1 MIILTSLVALF
12 IFEQITNKLN
22 KWGHLTLERKNT
34 IKQQWMKIGQIII
47 GDYATCRTILELILY
62 YHFKSYN
69 VLFRV
74 PSIDKKQ
81 W

>member
-34 IKQQWMKIGQIII
+34 IKQAVNENWTNYYRRLCYMQ
-47 GDYATCRTILELILY
+47 DYFGADFILS
-62 YHFKSYN
+62 F
-69 VLFRV
+69 
-74 PSIDKKQ
+74 
-81 W
+81 

>member
-1 MIILTSLVALF
+1 
-12 IFEQITNKLN
+12 
-22 KWGHLTLERKNT
+22 
-34 IKQQWMKIGQIII
+34 MKIGQIII